1 MADSKPKKNNRQQQ
15 ATLRIVAL
23 VAIIACVNVLASYFH
38 RGLDLTQEERFNLS
52 VPTKDLLR
60 NMKETA
66 VIEVYLQ
73 GKFPADLQRL
83 QEGVRER
90 LKSFKDLAGNKIIY
104 RFTEPFAG
112 KDEQQQKQVAHD
124 LALKGIRVMQL
135 NMQDEDQYSSKFFF
149 PYALIQYNGHETPIS
164 LLEDPPNKSASEKI
178 SYAIGKLEYKLA
190 HAINEMS
197 KPDVAHIAY
206 VTGNNEDLGMNTLD
220 MLSSLSRI
228 YRLDTLDLQHV
239 LNIPRVYDAII
250 INKPTEPFT
259 GPEKLKIDQ
268 YIMHGGHVLWVLNT
282 TNAVEDSLLT
292 GQLMA
297 MPYDLQLDDILFK
310 YGVRVNTDLVQDK
323 QCLELPHTYNNGA
336 VKKDPWVYY
345 PRINPT
351 SPHPIVRNMDFVM
364 GRFTNSIDTIISS
377 AIKKTVLLQSSKYSR
392 TANAPA
398 RVTISMMN
406 YPIKNEL
413 FTNPYRTVAMLLEG
427 KFTSAYKHKLAP
439 EFVRLMDSL
448 KTPFKAECDR
458 PGKMIVISL
467 GDAFSNGYTVKEGV
481 LPVGYF
487 KWTGEY
493 FANKTLLLN
502 SLEYLTDTSGI
513 LEARSKEMKVRLLD
527 QGRIR
532 DEKSMWTAVNVGVPI
547 AAVLVFA
554 SAYLFFRKRR
564 YESRSQGTK
573 NTITTNA

>member
-1 MADSKPKKNNRQQQ
+1 MADSKPKKNKRQQQ
-15 ATLRIVAL
+15 ATLRIVTL
-23 VAIIACVNVLASYFH
+23 VAIIVCVNILASYFH
-38 RGLDLTQEERFNLS
+38 SGLDLSHEKRFTLSEPTERM
-52 VPTKDLLR
+52 LR

-112 KDEQQQKQVAHD
+112 KNDQEQKQVAHD

-135 NMQDEDQYSSKFFF
+135 NMQDEDAYSSKFFF
-149 PYALIQYNGHETPIS
+149 PYALVQYNGHETPIS
-164 LLEDPPNKSASEKI
+164 LLEDPPNKSSSEKI

-197 KPDVAHIAY
+197 KPDVARVAY
-206 VTGNNEDLGMNTLD
+206 ITGNNEEFGMNTLD

-228 YRLDTLDLQHV
+228 YRLDTIDLQHV
-239 LNIPRVYDAII
+239 LTIPVAYDAII
-250 INKPTEPFT
+250 INKPTETFT

-282 TNAVEDSLLT
+282 LNAVEDSLLT

-323 QCLELPHTYNNGA
+323 QCLDLPHTYNNGD
-336 VKKDPWVYY
+336 VKKDPWIYY

-351 SPHPIVRNMDFVM
+351 SDHPIVRNMDFVM
-364 GRFTNSIDTIISS
+364 GRFTNSIDTIISGT
-377 AIKKTVLLQSSKYSR
+377 IKKTVLLQSSKYSR

-427 KFTSAYKHKLAP
+427 KFTSAYKNRLAP
-439 EFVRLMDSL
+439 EFMRIMDSV
-448 KTPFKAECDR
+448 KTPYKDECDK
-458 PGKMIVISL
+458 PGKMIVVSL
-467 GDAFSNGYTVKEGV
+467 GDVFSNGYTVKEGV

-493 FANKTLLLN
+493 YANKTLLLN
-502 SLEYLTDTSGI
+502 ALEYLTDTSGI

-532 DEKSMWTAVNVGVPI
+532 DEKNTWTTVNVGVPI
-547 AAVLVFA
+547 VAVLVFA
-554 SAYLFFRKRR
+554 SAYIFFRRRR
-564 YESRSQGTK
+564 YESKSPVTK
-573 NTITTNA
+573 NTITTNG